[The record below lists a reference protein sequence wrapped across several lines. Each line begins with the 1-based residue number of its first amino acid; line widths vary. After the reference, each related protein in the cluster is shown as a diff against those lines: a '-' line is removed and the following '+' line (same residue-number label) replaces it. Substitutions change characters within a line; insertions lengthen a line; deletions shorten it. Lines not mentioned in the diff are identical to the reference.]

1 MRTVSIR
8 FEDDV
13 FLKIERLRGTK
24 SKSDFCRE
32 IIEDRINN
40 NEDSSLQKED
50 TNLQTMYETLHVE
63 YLTAKAESEHL
74 RESIRLRDDLVNNL
88 QNQNGFLIS
97 EFQRINKIN
106 EQLLL
111 FPTHEEIAKKS
122 WWQFWKK

>member
-32 IIEDRINN
+32 IIEDSINK
-40 NEDSSLQKED
+40 NEDASLQDKD
-50 TNLQTMYETLHVE
+50 KDLQAMYGTLHAE
-63 YLTAKAESEHL
+63 YLTLKAESEHL
-74 RESIRLRDDLVNNL
+74 KEAIRLRDDLINNL

-111 FPTHEEIAKKS
+111 LPAQEEVKKKG

>member
-13 FLKIERLRGTK
+13 FMRIERLRGTK

-32 IIEDRINN
+32 LIEDSINKGEDIGLQ
-40 NEDSSLQKED
+40 NEDK
-50 TNLQTMYETLHVE
+50 NLQTMYEILHAEHLTL
-63 YLTAKAESEHL
+63 KAESEHL
-74 RESIRLRDDLVNNL
+74 KEAIRLREDLVNNL

-111 FPTHEEIAKKS
+111 SPAHEEISKKS
-122 WWQFWKK
+122 WWQFWK